1 MISLCGGTKTITD
14 PAVDLGIESIITLI
28 GLHTHFCSKR
38 IGRLHEWPALHVLHQ
53 ADHVAVDSTGK
64 AMVALSVLIKFQ
76 TRSLL
81 VMAIETIGLSSLL
94 FTSSMKF
101 VKSCR
106 SSFLAPTGLT
116 FELTILL
123 PLVDS
128 LICGKLRR
136 KANASRFFFE
146 AGYYE
151 SSPFHHSLVTSSSL
165 K

>member
-81 VMAIETIGLSSLL
+81 VMAIETIGLSILVHVEAMKLSHLNDVQSALHL
-94 FTSSMKF
+94 FYEICKIMSF
-101 VKSCR
+101 V
-106 SSFLAPTGLT
+106 L
-116 FELTILL
+116 
-123 PLVDS
+123 
-128 LICGKLRR
+128 
-136 KANASRFFFE
+136 
-146 AGYYE
+146 
-151 SSPFHHSLVTSSSL
+151 SSPYRACVWINHPSSSYR
-165 K
+165 